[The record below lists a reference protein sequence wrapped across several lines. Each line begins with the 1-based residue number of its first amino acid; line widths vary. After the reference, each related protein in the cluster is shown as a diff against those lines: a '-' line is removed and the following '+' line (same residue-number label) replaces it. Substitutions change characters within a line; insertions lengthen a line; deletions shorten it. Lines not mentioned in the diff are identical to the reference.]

1 MERVDL
7 VCLCQQYDLKQM
19 YGSGF
24 EAGYPWI
31 RLLFPDEV
39 ADPASIRYALAFR
52 PRADDFDR
60 YPNLRMVQGCGA
72 GVDALLAHP
81 GLRPGIALRR
91 MINPE
96 QARMMAAFALYYIT
110 GWQRRMWDY
119 AGQQRAEVWQMIN
132 LTTPAEF
139 PVGLLGF
146 GNMARPLAD
155 ALTGLGYPVTAY
167 ASGPRDGGA
176 VRVVSGAA
184 GLEEIARES
193 RAVVNLLPLTDQ
205 TRGILDAGFF
215 AQMREDAMLIQLGRG
230 GHLVEPDLIAALDR
244 GRPAM
249 AALDVMAVE
258 PLPPG
263 DPLWRHPKVML
274 TPHVASESDPDAAA
288 RLIAEGILA
297 FERGEMPD
305 GLVDRRRGY

>member
-19 YGSGF
+19 YGAGF
-24 EAGYPWI
+24 AAGYPWI
-31 RLLFPDEV
+31 RMLFPDEV

-52 PRADDFDR
+52 PTEDAFDP
-60 YPNLRMVQGCGA
+60 YPNLKMVQGGGA

-91 MINPE
+91 IINPE

-119 AGQQRAEVWQMIN
+119 ADQQKAQVWRTVN
-132 LTTPAEF
+132 LTTPSEF

-146 GNMARPLAD
+146 GNMARPLAE
-155 ALTGLGYPVTAY
+155 ALTALGYPVTAY

-176 VRVVSGAA
+176 VRVVTGPE
-184 GLEEIARES
+184 GLMRIACES
-193 RAVVNLLPLTDQ
+193 HAVVNLLPLTDA
-205 TRGILDAGFF
+205 TRGILNARFF
-215 AQMREDAMLIQLGRG
+215 AAMREDAMLIQLGRG

-249 AALDVMAVE
+249 AALDVMAAE
-258 PLPPG
+258 PLPPA

-274 TPHVASESDPDAAA
+274 TPHVASESDADSAA
-288 RLIAEGILA
+288 RFIAEGILA
-297 FERGEMPD
+297 FERGETPE
-305 GLVDRRRGY
+305 GIVDRARGY